1 MDRVELAKALREVAL
16 RGLGNLPA
24 WGEMSQAS
32 QDDYL
37 READKAIELLSPNDD
52 LRVHRLNLEEL
63 VQEMGVVPG
72 DEDTL
77 ADLLEH
83 IRTAARNLRIGH
95 HEWAGKW
102 RIESRKAVLW
112 RQSFKKLLEISHT
125 LGELD
130 Q

>member
-83 IRTAARNLRIGH
+83 IRHAFVGLRLGKT
-95 HEWAGKW
+95 EWASKW
-102 RIESRKAVLW
+102 SAESRKARVW
-112 RQSFKKLLEISHT
+112 RDAYKKALEIAKT
-125 LGELD
+125 IGELD